1 MSIED
6 IVSRYVAAINTHDAD
21 AIAELI
27 PEDHRSID
35 SGGAVFVGREVMR
48 QAWLGYFNMVPD
60 YSISISEV
68 FTTKNTVALF
78 GMASGTYTSDGT
90 INPENYWQTP
100 AAWRAVVDHGKI
112 SEWQVFAD
120 LERIREI
127 IRKDS
132 LS

>member
-6 IVSRYVAAINTHDAD
+6 IVSRYVAAINCHDPD
-21 AIAELI
+21 AIAELLT
-27 PEDHRSID
+27 ENHRSID
-35 SGGAVFVGREVMR
+35 SGGAVFTGREVMR
-48 QAWLGYFNMVPD
+48 QAWLGYFNMVLD
-60 YSISISEV
+60 YSISVSEV
-68 FTTKNTVALF
+68 FTGKNTVAMF

-90 INPENYWQTP
+90 ISPENYWETP

-120 LERIREI
+120 LEPLREI

-132 LS
+132 LA